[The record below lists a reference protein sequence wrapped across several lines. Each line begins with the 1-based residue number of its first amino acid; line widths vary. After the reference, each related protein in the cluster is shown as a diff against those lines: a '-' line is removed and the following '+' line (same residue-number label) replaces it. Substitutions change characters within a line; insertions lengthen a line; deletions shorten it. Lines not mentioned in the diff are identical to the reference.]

1 MRGVNALLRK
11 LGRCNFGPSMGVVSF
26 TMRLVI
32 KQVGM
37 GGKEKSLS
45 AYYLAT

>member
-11 LGRCNFGPSMGVVSF
+11 LGGCNFVPTMGVVSYKIS
-26 TMRLVI
+26 R
-32 KQVGM
+32 QNVGKNT
-37 GGKEKSLS
+37 KEKSLS